1 MSSAFLFIL
10 LRHLMPLPR
19 NSQSFPA
26 ASWSGVWQ
34 IKHKVPLR
42 TIHYIP
48 DHFVVAPCVGTVMA
62 LNGIN
67 VF

>member
-1 MSSAFLFIL
+1 
-10 LRHLMPLPR
+10 MPLPR